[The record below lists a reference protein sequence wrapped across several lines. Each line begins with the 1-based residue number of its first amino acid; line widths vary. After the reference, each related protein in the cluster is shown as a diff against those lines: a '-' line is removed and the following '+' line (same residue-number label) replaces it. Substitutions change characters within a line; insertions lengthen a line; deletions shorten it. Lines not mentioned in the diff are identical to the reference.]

1 MIKTFYLFYPAS
13 GGYPSIGPA
22 LLRIP
27 SVFNRFDGVKPLHN
41 KEPRPLL
48 GAGSLWINLLE
59 VNISGPN

>member
-1 MIKTFYLFYPAS
+1 
-13 GGYPSIGPA
+13 
-22 LLRIP
+22 
-27 SVFNRFDGVKPLHN
+27 VKPLHN